1 MEDIKDSV
9 KESFLAILPVSA
21 VIILL
26 QIFLIGLPL
35 EKFLL
40 FLIGLLMVTFGL
52 MFFLMGVNIGLLPVG
67 DMIGKAL
74 PKPKKKWLIIVVGLL
89 LGIAVTVAEPDVR
102 VLATQVDEVSDGKI
116 TSTVLILSVALG
128 VGIFVALAMVR
139 TIYKIKL
146 PYFIMPAYLLVFLLG
161 FFTPETFVP
170 ISFDAGGVTT
180 GPLTVPFILALGVGV
195 ASVLRKDESSSEGF
209 GLVALASIGPI
220 LAVLLLGVIYQ

>member
-1 MEDIKDSV
+1 MEEIKDSV

-26 QIFLIGLPL
+26 QIFLIGLPF

-67 DMIGKAL
+67 EMIGKAL
-74 PKPKKKWLIIVVGLL
+74 PKPKKKWLIIGVGLL

-102 VLATQVDEVSDGKI
+102 VLATQVDEVSEGKI

-146 PYFIMPAYLLVFLLG
+146 PYLIIPAYLLVFLLA
-161 FFTPETFVP
+161 FITPDTFVP

-195 ASVLRKDESSSEGF
+195 ASVMRKDESTGEGF